1 MNHLKKLLIL
11 SLTVSAVGAN
21 AGTLFFDGILDG
33 TSPRYNNGTGGGNNA
48 YMAVMI
54 MVDLTGS
61 YTIES
66 ASPNTS
72 TSGVSNA
79 LDTYLRVLPST
90 WVPANGTTGTL
101 AFNDDFTGALTVLP
115 GPYAGTVGPNG
126 TGFSGAQP
134 ASRIASV
141 NLTANTP
148 YWLVN
153 TSFRAWNYVNT
164 TDGAGVG
171 HFYTGISG
179 QGNVVPEPGT
189 FVAIGLGLAG
199 LALARRRK

>member
-1 MNHLKKLLIL
+1 MKKLMIL
-11 SLTVSAVGAN
+11 GFFATAVAAN
-21 AGTLFFDGILDG
+21 AGTLFFDGVLDAS
-33 TSPRYNNGTGGGNNA
+33 SPRYNNGTGGGNNA
-48 YMAVMI
+48 FMAVMI
-54 MVDLTGS
+54 MVDTTGS
-61 YTIES
+61 YVIES

-72 TSGVSNA
+72 TTGVSNA

-90 WVPANGTTGTL
+90 WDPTQGTTGTI
-101 AFNDDFTGALTVLP
+101 ASNDDFTGALTVLP
-115 GPYAGTVGPNG
+115 GPYAGTVGPSG

-141 NLTANTP
+141 NLTAGTQ

-179 QGNVVPEPGT
+179 QGNIVPEPAT
-189 FVAIGLGLAG
+189 FAVIGVGLAG
-199 LALARRRK
+199 LALLRRRK